1 MRSVEIEGLN
11 FTLASKK
18 EVTNVSAERVE
29 NLTSRLFFDK
39 IDLAQIL
46 MSNEAG
52 DKKKKKGD
60 ENKELFATLM
70 EDKNAFVN
78 LLRVMSTDTTLQAL
92 MGVMLTTGM
101 DYDELH
107 LLPRLVLPELIKESE
122 KEIGTVEDFTKTFDL
137 NMSINPID
145 LLNNLQA
152 IFGAP

>member
-1 MRSVEIEGLN
+1 MRTVEIDGAN

-46 MSNEAG
+46 MGN
-52 DKKKKKGD
+52 KKGD
-60 ENKELFATLM
+60 ENKEIFATLM

-78 LLRVMSTDTTLQAL
+78 LLRVMSTDTTLQSM
-92 MGVMLTTGM
+92 MGVMLTTGL

-107 LLPRLVLPELIKESE
+107 ILPRLVLPELIKESE
-122 KEIGTVEDFTKTFDL
+122 KEIGTVEDFTKTFNL

>member
-1 MRSVEIEGLN
+1 MRTVEIDGAN

-46 MSNEAG
+46 MGTEAG
-52 DKKKKKGD
+52 DKKNKKGD
-60 ENKELFATLM
+60 ENKEIFATLM

-78 LLRVMSTDTTLQAL
+78 LLRVMSTDTTLQSM
-92 MGVMLTTGM
+92 MGVMLTTGL

-107 LLPRLVLPELIKESE
+107 ILPRLVLPELIKESE
-122 KEIGTVEDFTKTFDL
+122 KEIGTVEDFTKTFNL

>member
-1 MRSVEIEGLN
+1 MRPVEIEGVK

-46 MSNEAG
+46 MTNETG

-60 ENKELFATLM
+60 ENKEIFATLM

-78 LLRVMSTDTTLQAL
+78 LLRVMSTDTTLQSM
-92 MGVMLTTGM
+92 MGVMLTTGL

-122 KEIGTVEDFTKTFDL
+122 KEIGTVEDFTKTFNL

-145 LLNNLQA
+145 LLNNLQS

>member
-1 MRSVEIEGLN
+1 MRTVEIEGAN

-46 MSNEAG
+46 MGNEAG
-52 DKKKKKGD
+52 DKKNKKGD
-60 ENKELFATLM
+60 ENKEIFATLM

-78 LLRVMSTDTTLQAL
+78 LLRVMSTDTTLQSM
-92 MGVMLTTGM
+92 MGVMLTTGL

-107 LLPRLVLPELIKESE
+107 ILPRLVLPELIKESE
-122 KEIGTVEDFTKTFDL
+122 KEIGTVEDFTKTFNL

>member
-46 MSNEAG
+46 MTNETG

-60 ENKELFATLM
+60 ENQEIFATLM

-78 LLRVMSTDTTLQAL
+78 LLRVMSTDTTLQSM

-122 KEIGTVEDFTKTFDL
+122 KEIGTVEDFTKTFNL

>member
-46 MSNEAG
+46 MTNEAG

-60 ENKELFATLM
+60 ENQEIFATLM

-78 LLRVMSTDTTLQAL
+78 LLRVMSTDTTLQSM

-122 KEIGTVEDFTKTFDL
+122 KEIGTVEDFTKTFNL